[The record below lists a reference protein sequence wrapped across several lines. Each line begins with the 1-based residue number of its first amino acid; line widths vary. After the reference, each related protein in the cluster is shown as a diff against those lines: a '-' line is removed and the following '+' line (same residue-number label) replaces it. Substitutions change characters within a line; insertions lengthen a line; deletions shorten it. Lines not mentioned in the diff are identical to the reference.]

1 MISRLRLSRVG
12 RVARLSAVALALV
25 ASSTL
30 AIPAT
35 PVSAQQEV
43 KAIHENGMLV
53 TPAQIGKSYYSRL
66 SVNNHD
72 TMQLQNGT
80 LFEAWKIQGNRG
92 QCVQV
97 TMRSDE
103 FDSMLEL
110 YAVHPVTGEM
120 ELLERNDDG
129 GEGLDARLEGRLPA
143 TGTYYIVASAADGE
157 DPNAK
162 YNLDFKSC

>member
-1 MISRLRLSRVG
+1 VTFHAPFSLMARAARIGVAAAALIVG
-12 RVARLSAVALALV
+12 LAFVAPASPASA
-25 ASSTL
+25 
-30 AIPAT
+30 
-35 PVSAQQEV
+35 QEV
-43 KAIHENGMLV
+43 KAIHENGMIV
-53 TPAQIGKSYYSRL
+53 TPAQIGKGYFSTL
-66 SVNNHD
+66 SVRNHD

-80 LFEAWKIQGNRG
+80 LFEAWKIQGTRG

-97 TMRSDE
+97 TMRADD

-129 GEGLDARLEGRLPA
+129 GEGLDARIEGRLPV
-143 TGTYYIVASAADGE
+143 TGAYYVVASAADGD

>member
-1 MISRLRLSRVG
+1 MIVRPSFA
-12 RVARLSAVALALV
+12 RVARLARLTAAALALV
-25 ASSTL
+25 ASATL
-30 AIPAT
+30 AVPAA
-35 PVSAQQEV
+35 PVAAQAV
-43 KAIHENGMLV
+43 KAVHENGMVV
-53 TPAQIGKSYYSRL
+53 TPAQIGKSYFSRL

-97 TMRSDE
+97 TMRADD

-129 GEGLDARLEGRLPA
+129 GEGLDARIQGRLPA
-143 TGTYYIVASAADGE
+143 TGTYYVVASAADGE
-157 DPNAK
+157 DPNAR
-162 YNLDFKSC
+162 YDLDFKSC

>member
-1 MISRLRLSRVG
+1 MIFRPSFARVA
-12 RVARLSAVALALV
+12 RIARLSAAALV
-25 ASSTL
+25 LVTGFTL
-30 AIPAT
+30 AVPAV
-35 PVSAQQEV
+35 PAFAQEV

-53 TPAQIGKSYYSRL
+53 TPAQLGKSYFSRL

-80 LFEAWKIQGNRG
+80 LLEAWKIQGNRG
-92 QCVQV
+92 QCVQI

-129 GEGLDARLEGRLPA
+129 GEGLDARIQGRLPTA
-143 TGTYYIVASAADGE
+143 GTYYVVASAADGE
-157 DPNAK
+157 DPEAR
-162 YNLDFKSC
+162 YEIDFKTC

>member
-1 MISRLRLSRVG
+1 MSRISFHRIA
-12 RVARLSAVALALV
+12 RVARLSTITAALIAGL
-25 ASSTL
+25 TL
-30 AIPAT
+30 AVPAA
-35 PVSAQQEV
+35 PVSAQEV

-53 TPAQIGKSYYSRL
+53 TPAQIGKSYFSLL
-66 SVNNHD
+66 SVRNHD

-80 LFEAWKIQGNRG
+80 LIEAWKIQGNRG

-110 YAVHPVTGEM
+110 FAVHPVTGEM

-129 GEGLDARLEGRLPA
+129 GDGVDARLEGRLPA

-162 YNLDFKSC
+162 YNLDIKTC

>member
-1 MISRLRLSRVG
+1 VIFHVSPSRIARL
-12 RVARLSAVALALV
+12 ARLSAAAVALV
-25 ASSTL
+25 AGLTL
-30 AIPAT
+30 AVPTAS
-35 PVSAQQEV
+35 VSAQEV

-53 TPAQIGKSYYSRL
+53 TPAQIGKSYFSRL
-66 SVNNHD
+66 SVDNHD

-80 LFEAWKIQGNRG
+80 LFEAWKIQGTRG

-97 TMRSDE
+97 TMRAKE

-129 GEGLDARLEGRLPA
+129 GDGLDARVQGRLPA
-143 TGTYYIVASAADGE
+143 TGTYYVVASAADGE
-157 DPNAK
+157 DPNAR
-162 YNLDFKSC
+162 YELDFKRC